1 MISFVTVELNLF
13 RDCIV
18 QVNAAQATSTHAT
31 QSLEVKDAHD
41 AFAKEIAQWSPR
53 LEGLERQRLEEREA
67 VEVRTEAAEG
77 QTSMLMASY
86 TVLIIV
92 DLTGCVGLCSAGS
105 TDAGTGG
112 GEDHSPAG
120 A

>member
-1 MISFVTVELNLF
+1 M
-13 RDCIV
+13 

-31 QSLEVKDAHD
+31 QSLEVKDALHD

-53 LEGLERQRLEEREA
+53 LEGLERQRLEERKA
-67 VEVRTEAAEG
+67 VEVCTEAAEG
-77 QTSMLMASY
+77 QTRMLMASY

-105 TDAGTGG
+105 TDAGAGG